1 LRLENDNLPRLFIN
15 GEAYTFAD
23 APNDMLQLL
32 ANQVSITPNEAHLFT
47 DNVAALDVIT
57 GLLNQGLFYLAED
70 DCE

>member
-1 LRLENDNLPRLFIN
+1 LFIN
-15 GEAYTFAD
+15 GEVYTFAD

-32 ANQVSITPNEAHLFT
+32 ANQVSITPNEAHLFI